1 MYSLVTP
8 VSVQSTQEMGYKN
21 YFEYYNLDGTL
32 ESTKQ
37 FHGCTVFISFWSKSC
52 GPCIRSFSKDRE
64 LRARLMDE
72 GVILI
77 NASIDNKEEWK
88 WSVDKYKPNGLNVH
102 PKKIQKLQRH
112 FDIYF
117 LPVYVTLDID
127 GNIVSYPNSQRGNVV
142 DFSKL
147 FDQKK

>member
-1 MYSLVTP
+1 
-8 VSVQSTQEMGYKN
+8 
-21 YFEYYNLDGTL
+21 
-32 ESTKQ
+32 
-37 FHGCTVFISFWSKSC
+37 
-52 GPCIRSFSKDRE
+52 
-64 LRARLMDE
+64 MDE

-88 WSVDKYKPNGLNVH
+88 WSVAKYKPNGLNVH

-117 LPVYVTLDID
+117 LPVYATLDID